1 MRAWVDAYFETDA
14 NFTTYRKILSMNTQS
29 FARSFVYNDGY
40 LYIGLG
46 SNQSDSATGYSQ
58 YSGTILRVDLES
70 I

>member
-1 MRAWVDAYFETDA
+1 
-14 NFTTYRKILSMNTQS
+14 MNTQS